1 MNKQQLIFITAAIA
15 LTGGLYF
22 FGVTVPKT
30 KEGEDQAKTAPAQHD
45 HQTFDIEHYME
56 DVTKEQPISG
66 QQLLASL
73 ENIVK
78 RGDVKEQQIKAY
90 GQQAAYWRDSADN
103 PIAYLH
109 YLKLA
114 ASLENSEKNLT
125 FAAHSILRYLSFV
138 EEPQEKVYLANE
150 GRQLFEKALDINPA
164 NDSSAVGLG
173 GCYMYGAS
181 KGEGDSPMTGISKVR
196 EVAAKD
202 STNMFA
208 QRMLGIGGLISGQLD
223 KAAMRFEKVAAAE
236 PDNIEIQFKLAET
249 YENLGDKPNAIRWYT
264 SIMNKTNIAKLKQE
278 LAQRIEQLRAGK

>member
-1 MNKQQLIFITAAIA
+1 MSRQQIIFIAAAVA

-22 FGVTVPKT
+22 FGVTIPKK
-30 KEGEDQAKTAPAQHD
+30 KEGEEQAKTAPAQHD
-45 HQTFDIEHYME
+45 HQTFEIDHYLE
-56 DVTKEQPISG
+56 DVTKQQPISG

-78 RGDVKEQQIKAY
+78 RGDVNDQQIKAY

-114 ASLENSEKNLT
+114 ATLENSEKNLT

-138 EEPQEKVYLANE
+138 EKPQEKVYLANE
-150 GRQLFEKALDINPA
+150 GRELFEKALDINPA

-181 KGEGDSPMTGISKVR
+181 KGKGDSPMTGISKVR

-202 STNMFA
+202 STDMFA

-236 PDNIEIQFKLAET
+236 PNNIEIQFKLAET
-249 YENLGDKPNAIRWYT
+249 YENLGDKPNAIKWYT
-264 SIMNKTNIAKLKQE
+264 AIMNKSKIPEMRTE
-278 LAQRIEQLRAGK
+278 LAKRIKQLGN